1 MVGSSIGPSF
11 ISFGLTKDNQQGKA
25 PGVENHDM
33 YEPPTST
40 LDSLHRSLRLAVK
53 QPLGSNKALTVAC
66 LVDHQDLELVG
77 KGEQKIQSVAA
88 DVN

>member
-1 MVGSSIGPSF
+1 MESKQSI
-11 ISFGLTKDNQQGKA
+11 
-25 PGVENHDM
+25 
-33 YEPPTST
+33 
-40 LDSLHRSLRLAVK
+40 LAIK

-66 LVDHQDLELVG
+66 LVDHQGLELVG